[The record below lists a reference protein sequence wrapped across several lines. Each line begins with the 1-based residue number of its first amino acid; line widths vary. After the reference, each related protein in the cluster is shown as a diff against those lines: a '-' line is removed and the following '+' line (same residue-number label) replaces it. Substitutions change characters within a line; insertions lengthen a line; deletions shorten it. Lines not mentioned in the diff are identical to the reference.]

1 MSTPTIAPIG
11 WYPDPADS
19 SRLRWW
25 DGLRW
30 TDRTEQPRPDLQP
43 AFGYSS
49 LDGTVRRQFDY
60 A

>member
-1 MSTPTIAPIG
+1 MSSQPLAPFG

-19 SRLRWW
+19 SRMRWW
-25 DGLRW
+25 DGQRW
-30 TDRTEQPRPDLQP
+30 TDRTEYPRPELQP

-49 LDGTVRRQFDY
+49 TGTVRRQFDY